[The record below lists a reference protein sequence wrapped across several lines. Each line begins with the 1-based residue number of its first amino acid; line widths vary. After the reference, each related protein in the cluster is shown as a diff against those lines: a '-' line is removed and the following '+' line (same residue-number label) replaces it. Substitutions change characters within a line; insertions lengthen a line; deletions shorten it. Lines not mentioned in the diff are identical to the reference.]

1 MTTCYFTIV
10 QNVKPVWGIVSILR
24 QSSFILCKL
33 TRNADFHSQTGFIFR
48 TAVRLLVVTG
58 PDPRGEG
65 EGGHGPGPP
74 TRRGPHQRPPEGRF
88 PVAALKQSWGK
99 REVGYR
105 GPPPKAWPRAPHQ
118 LDPALESRMTKKI
131 SL

>member
-48 TAVRLLVVTG
+48 TAVRLLVVPG
-58 PDPRGEG
+58 PDP
-65 EGGHGPGPP
+65 GGGGKGAMAPGPP
-74 TRRGPHQRPPEGRF
+74 PEGAPTSGR
-88 PVAALKQSWGK
+88 LKGGFQW
-99 REVGYR
+99 R
-105 GPPPKAWPRAPHQ
+105 H
-118 LDPALESRMTKKI
+118 
-131 SL
+131 